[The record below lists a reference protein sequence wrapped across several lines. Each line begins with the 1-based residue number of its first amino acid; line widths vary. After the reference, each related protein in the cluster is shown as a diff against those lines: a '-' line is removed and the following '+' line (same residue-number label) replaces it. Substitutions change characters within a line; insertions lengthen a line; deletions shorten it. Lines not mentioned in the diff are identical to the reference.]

1 MYHPGR
7 RIDSLLATPISKA
20 GARQRSG
27 RAGRQQDGKC
37 FRLYT
42 EGAYLELAE
51 RNVPE
56 IQRTS
61 LASAILSLK
70 VCTRERL
77 HCLRTSLLCWHCDCE
92 SGCLPIPS
100 FFLSFSTLRGNEPLR
115 RRRGLMWYDILAIPK
130 HMPRSIPPNGP
141 PTTILL

>member
-70 VCTRERL
+70 VCTRERVAL
-77 HCLRTSLLCWHCDCE
+77 LAHITLVLALRLREWLPCLFLPSSFRSRHCVATS
-92 SGCLPIPS
+92 P
-100 FFLSFSTLRGNEPLR
+100 
-115 RRRGLMWYDILAIPK
+115 
-130 HMPRSIPPNGP
+130 
-141 PTTILL
+141 